1 MYLLYEHCLNIAKS
15 PRSIKTLLE
24 ISLDLA
30 RMAKSHDCNKSHDR
44 PTWWI
49 YVRRH
54 CQLKYKHVNNI
65 NVAKMYFALSTSTLM
80 KNHQTYYMQYSRIRR
95 STNDILSYHDFKGKF
110 KH

>member
-1 MYLLYEHCLNIAKS
+1 MSLRSSSRLLLDPLELCIYFMKPKS

-44 PTWWI
+44 PT

-65 NVAKMYFALSTSTLM
+65 HVAKMYFALFTSTLM
-80 KNHQTYYMQYSRIRR
+80 KNHQTYAVL
-95 STNDILSYHDFKGKF
+95 TNKEIDE
-110 KH
+110 